1 MIKIYFTLL
10 SGLIFYQN
18 AKSQM
23 TDEYKVN
30 VEAADSLY
38 RKGEYLNAAKTF
50 SKAFESVG
58 WKGLVNDRYNAACC
72 WALAGIPDSSFYQL
86 NKIVSGASYSN
97 IDHIKNDEDLRS
109 LHADARWTSLLDV
122 IEKNKEKIE
131 ENFNKPL
138 IKQLDTIFNDDQ
150 LYRIQL
156 DSIIAEYGPGSDEM
170 RKQLQRMNAAD
181 SINLIKVTNILNKF
195 GWPGTKEIGAK
206 GSITLFIVIQH
217 ADIETQEKYLPLIE
231 KAVESGDLAA
241 GNLALIKDR
250 MLLRKGKEQI
260 YGTQVG
266 FSKESGL
273 HYILPLSDPD
283 NVDARRKSIGLQPLA
298 EYVKQW
304 NIVWD
309 PAKYKEQLP
318 AIKKEFQ
325 RQNIP

>member
-1 MIKIYFTLL
+1 MIKIYFALL
-10 SGLIFYQN
+10 LGLIFYQN
-18 AKSQM
+18 ARSQM
-23 TDEYKVN
+23 TDAYKVN
-30 VEAADSLY
+30 VARADSLY

-72 WALAGIPDSSFYQL
+72 WALAGISDSSFYQL
-86 NKIVSGASYSN
+86 NKIVSGANYSN
-97 IDHIKNDEDLRS
+97 IEHIKNDEDLKS
-109 LHADARWTSLLDV
+109 LHADPRWTNLLDI
-122 IEKNKEKIE
+122 IEKNKERIE

-150 LYRIQL
+150 LYRIQF
-156 DSIIAEYGPGSDEM
+156 DSIVAKYGLESDEM
-170 RKQLQRMNAAD
+170 KKQLQRMNAAD
-181 SINLIKVTNILNKF
+181 SINLIKVTNILNKH

-217 ADIETQEKYLPLIE
+217 ADTETQEKYLPLIE
-231 KAVESGDLAA
+231 KAVESGNLPA

-250 MLLRKGKEQI
+250 ILLRKGKEQI

-273 HYILPLSDPD
+273 YYILPLSDPD

-309 PAKYKEQLP
+309 PAKYKDQLP
-318 AIKKEFQ
+318 AIEKEFQ